1 MKLGWES
8 IMLHSGQSKALAP
21 KKKSHLFYY
30 DWYWQQ
36 PEGTYRDLN
45 YQWQIVWSRQ

>member
-21 KKKSHLFYY
+21 KKKKKRNK
-30 DWYWQQ
+30 Q
-36 PEGTYRDLN
+36 
-45 YQWQIVWSRQ
+45 VK